1 MGFDPTKRTEIEE
14 MTSGD
19 YAVWRTSKQNE
30 VRFSDNIFIKLMLY
44 DKIATHAGGGSF
56 NLPARTLMTLSLS
69 AYVDVAGTLRE
80 LSLLDVSDNRH
91 GYTANRRDEVLKQ
104 LRSQYENGRKLFTFS
119 IANASKRF
127 KKSYIPILKILL
139 DL

>member
-1 MGFDPTKRTEIEE
+1 MNNTFARLI
-14 MTSGD
+14 
-19 YAVWRTSKQNE
+19 
-30 VRFSDNIFIKLMLY
+30 LY

-56 NLPARTLMTLSLS
+56 NLPARTLMTLALN

-91 GYTANRRDEVLKQ
+91 GYTANRRDELLKQ
-104 LRSQYENGRKLFTFS
+104 LRGEYENGRKLFTFS

-127 KKSYIPILKILL
+127 
-139 DL
+139 

>member
-1 MGFDPTKRTEIEE
+1 M
-14 MTSGD
+14 
-19 YAVWRTSKQNE
+19 
-30 VRFSDNIFIKLMLY
+30 DNLFIRLILY

-56 NLPARTLMTLSLS
+56 NLPARTLMTMSLS

-80 LSLLDVSDNRH
+80 MSLLDVSDNRR

-119 IANASKRF
+119 IANASKGF
-127 KKSYIPILKILL
+127 KKSYIPNLKILL

>member
-1 MGFDPTKRTEIEE
+1 M
-14 MTSGD
+14 
-19 YAVWRTSKQNE
+19 N
-30 VRFSDNIFIKLMLY
+30 NLFIRLILY
-44 DKIATHAGGGSF
+44 DKIATHAGGGTF

-80 LSLLDVSDNRH
+80 MSLLDVSDNRR

-127 KKSYIPILKILL
+127 TNLIISILKNPP
-139 DL
+139 DC